1 MRRSVAGE
9 AARLVADL
17 LTGDPVRAEAA
28 RARLLVL
35 GARAVPHVL
44 DALAEATGGG
54 VETLLGVLALL
65 PPTREAAQAV
75 DDAAARAEAAAG
87 IGAQVWRCWL
97 RAADREISTLAFD
110 RLAAIALDE
119 AAPRDARRLA
129 AEAVSELGGAAA
141 AALMARLPDGVRPG
155 SDGDPLAS
163 ATGIAL
169 SAAAVRDY
177 AAAQGMTAPLP
188 ELHRALE
195 RARARQ
201 REATDPSQAAEWL
214 AARGALHQAL
224 AARGSTVALYDL
236 RELFERAEDPPPIG
250 AVVAMRE
257 IGDPDCLDAIASAW
271 VRTADQW
278 TRDRLREV
286 AAEICKRHRLSGRH
300 AAVRRLATRAPSL
313 AEAAAVPR
321 TRTAR

>member
-129 AEAVSELGGAAA
+129 ADAVGELGGAAA
-141 AALMARLPDGVRPG
+141 AALLARLPDEVRSPQG
-155 SDGDPLAS
+155 HGADAS
-163 ATGIAL
+163 TPDVVN
-169 SAAAVRDY
+169 SAAGVRDY
-177 AAAQGMTAPLP
+177 VTAHGPTAPLP
-188 ELHRALE
+188 DLHRMLDHV
-195 RARARQ
+195 RTRQ
-201 REATDPSQAAEWL
+201 RDASNPSQAAEWL
-214 AARGALHQAL
+214 AVRGALHQAL
-224 AARGSTVALYDL
+224 AGRGSTVALYDL

-250 AVVAMRE
+250 AVVAMRQ
-257 IGDPDCLDAIASAW
+257 IGDAGCLDAIAAAW
-271 VRTADQW
+271 TRVTDQW
-278 TRDRLREV
+278 TRDRLREITV
-286 AAEICKRHRLSGRH
+286 EICERHRLTGRH
-300 AAVRRLATRAPSL
+300 AVVRRLAARAPSL
-313 AEAAAVPR
+313 AEAITTRR
-321 TRTAR
+321 TRTAT